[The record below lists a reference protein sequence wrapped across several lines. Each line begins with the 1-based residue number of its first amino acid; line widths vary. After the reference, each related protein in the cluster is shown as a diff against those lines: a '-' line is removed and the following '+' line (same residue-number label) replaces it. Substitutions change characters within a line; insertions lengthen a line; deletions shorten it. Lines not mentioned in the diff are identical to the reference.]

1 MKKLLVLALAL
12 STLLALS
19 ACTQQK
25 KDPLPQTPSAPAESK
40 VVETQ
45 PESKPSE
52 SVAESVPN
60 TQSNA
65 PEASK
70 PNTNKEESKL
80 ISKDK
85 AVEIALKK
93 AGLDKKSVFDL
104 DAELDR
110 EREGVLWE
118 VDFETKEYEYSYDIN
133 AYDGT
138 VVNSKREIND

>member
-1 MKKLLVLALAL
+1 MKKLLVLALTL
-12 STLLALS
+12 LTLLALS

-25 KDPLPQTPSAPAESK
+25 RGPLPQTPSAPAESQK
-40 VVETQ
+40 VETQ
-45 PESKPSE
+45 PESKPVE
-52 SVAESVPN
+52 SVVESVPN
-60 TQSNA
+60 TQSKV

-70 PNTNKEESKL
+70 PNTDKTSSEL

-110 EREGVLWE
+110 EREGVIWE
-118 VDFETKEYEYSYDIN
+118 VDFETREYEYSYDIN

-138 VVNSKREIND
+138 VLNSEREIKD